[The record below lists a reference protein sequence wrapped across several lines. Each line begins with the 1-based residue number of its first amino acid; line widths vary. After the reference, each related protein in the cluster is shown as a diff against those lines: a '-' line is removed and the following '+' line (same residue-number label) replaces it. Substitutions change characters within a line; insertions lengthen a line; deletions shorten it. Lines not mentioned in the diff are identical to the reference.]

1 MKTITIQKINKQDHE
16 AIILLYLESYLAE
29 WEKRNKEQIT
39 PFVNYLLKRPF
50 KLKAVVDGKIIWG
63 FISDIKPRHEGNIL
77 FDPEIFIHPD
87 YQNQGFWRHL
97 LHQALL
103 QAQQMYQTTDL
114 IAFTFKDSY
123 QLKRYQKLGIKTDD
137 SWQMLY
143 GALDPVLEK
152 LSETSQ
158 CKIKATNDLLE

>member
-1 MKTITIQKINKQDHE
+1 MKPITIQKINKQDHE

-29 WEKRNKEQIT
+29 WENRNKEQIT

-97 LHQALL
+97 FHEALL
-103 QAQQMYQTTDL
+103 QAQQTYQITNL
-114 IAFTFKDSY
+114 VAFTFKESY

-137 SWQMLY
+137 SWQMCY
-143 GALDPVLEK
+143 GALDPVLKK

-158 CKIKATNDLLE
+158 CKIKATNYLLE

>member
-39 PFVNYLLKRPF
+39 PFVSYLLKRPF
-50 KLKAVVDGKIIWG
+50 KLKALVDGKIIWG

-87 YQNQGFWRHL
+87 YQNQGFWSHL
-97 LHQALL
+97 LHQTLL
-103 QAQQMYQTTDL
+103 QAQQTYQITDL
-114 IAFTFKDSY
+114 VAFTFKESY

-152 LSETSQ
+152 LSEPSQ
-158 CKIKATNDLLE
+158 CNIKATNDLLQ

>member
-1 MKTITIQKINKQDHE
+1 MKTITIQKIDKQDHK

-103 QAQQMYQTTDL
+103 QAQQTYQITDL
-114 IAFTFKDSY
+114 IAFTFKESY

-152 LSETSQ
+152 LSETYQ
-158 CKIKATNDLLE
+158 CKIKATNYLLE

>member
-1 MKTITIQKINKQDHE
+1 MKTITIQKIDKQDHE

-77 FDPEIFIHPD
+77 FDPESLFI
-87 YQNQGFWRHL
+87 L
-97 LHQALL
+97 
-103 QAQQMYQTTDL
+103 T
-114 IAFTFKDSY
+114 IKIKDSEDTSCINPY
-123 QLKRYQKLGIKTDD
+123 FKLNKRIK
-137 SWQMLY
+137 SL
-143 GALDPVLEK
+143 
-152 LSETSQ
+152 
-158 CKIKATNDLLE
+158 I